1 MVLISSILAYNFDN
15 TGIWFH
21 QYQYMILSIPV
32 YTFIN
37 TRKWFHSMS
46 SIWVYE
52 FVNTKYEF
60 VQFHQFLYTIL
71 IYDFVNTG
79 IRFRQYWRRYI
90 FNCLIF
96 YFCTYLLTNFSV
108 GQTHKRLVH
117 ERVRNFAC
125 NFCDYRTVNN
135 SQLANHIRYVQ
146 TYQLAIPAR
155 IIEEERDGG

>member
-1 MVLISSILAYNFDN
+1 MISFNVVHMGIRICQYQIRICTISSIPVHYFD
-15 TGIWFH
+15 
-21 QYQYMILSIPV
+21 
-32 YTFIN
+32 
-37 TRKWFHSMS
+37 
-46 SIWVYE
+46 
-52 FVNTKYEF
+52 
-60 VQFHQFLYTIL
+60 
-71 IYDFVNTG
+71 